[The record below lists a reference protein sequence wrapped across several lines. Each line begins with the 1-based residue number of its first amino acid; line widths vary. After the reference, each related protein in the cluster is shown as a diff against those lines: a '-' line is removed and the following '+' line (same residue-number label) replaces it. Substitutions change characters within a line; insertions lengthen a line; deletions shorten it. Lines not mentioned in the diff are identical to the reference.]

1 MANLI
6 DKFEGMVLNNS
17 RRIISVAIL
26 ILLLMGV
33 WNFFGGILNSIDGPN
48 VDADDAPRMPKFE
61 EPIDYSSLM
70 EDIDIE
76 DLDEEEGMVE
86 IVEED
91 FGRELDK
98 LASIHASLYVSGGFF
113 ADVESAY
120 EGIRDYIKDE
130 VERLVYGDSYN
141 DDQKEAWV
149 DGYVDFSEDFKDY
162 IVDKYDW
169 NFRNPTMG
177 SQDNL
182 DSFDLDYLNK
192 PVEEYRKAVFD
203 VYQDHNAAAIESVTT
218 AAANNV
224 KGAAQLMKVAIVI
237 GIVIALVL
245 ILLIFKAEN
254 SLRRSADSM
263 EKS

>member
-1 MANLI
+1 MK
-6 DKFEGMVLNNS
+6 D
-17 RRIISVAIL
+17 
-26 ILLLMGV
+26 
-33 WNFFGGILNSIDGPN
+33 
-48 VDADDAPRMPKFE
+48 
-61 EPIDYSSLM
+61 
-70 EDIDIE
+70 
-76 DLDEEEGMVE
+76 
-86 IVEED
+86 
-91 FGRELDK
+91 
-98 LASIHASLYVSGGFF
+98 
-113 ADVESAY
+113 
-120 EGIRDYIKDE
+120 IRDYIKDE

-237 GIVIALVL
+237 GIVIGLVL